1 MHKKAQWFMSTDTSK
16 SSFKSRKDDDKDKF
30 IKHLSS
36 MKPEDVL
43 PEKNKR
49 AAENLR
55 KAGLIK

>member
-1 MHKKAQWFMSTDTSK
+1 MFMPAGTSK
-16 SSFKSRKDDDKDKF
+16 SSFKSKKNEDADKEKF

-36 MKPEDVL
+36 MKPEDIL

-55 KAGLIK
+55 RAGLIK